1 MRKPVILL
9 CFLFLF
15 SQLLYAQCPGTSGP
29 NLLPQGDFGS
39 GSSNIS
45 TDTSHFSAGDSLQ
58 FTDQVPPYDGFF
70 TITNNTADWQDFAT
84 EYWIDIPDNS
94 NDAEGY
100 MMVINQG
107 PAGLVYGV
115 QPRLCPSFDYTL
127 SFDAI
132 NLYEPEQPGDT
143 LPNFQLWIDNQLV
156 AELGSLPKDAS
167 WYTFSHTF
175 SPGTD
180 QVKIE
185 IRNNRDGGQG
195 NDYALDNISL
205 RACLP
210 DIRLLEVSAQARC
223 PGDPVRLRIDNFPG
237 ITNWFYQLQ
246 LSIDGRA
253 SWLDIGEETRETSF
267 SLNSIP
273 PNAHYRVLAI
283 RSPNG
288 FFNEN
293 CRMITEPLSIQYRDP
308 DDCDQVISEVG
319 ALCSGARGDNIF
331 AGGDF
336 GRGANNIPGQ
346 NPFLAPGYMY
356 VTTPPPNDGSYTITN
371 NTSSWGSFAVD
382 WINIGDNSDDPD
394 GYMMVVNASFEPG
407 IFYQQTVTVCEN
419 TNYEFSADVIS
430 MNNPD
435 RGSGFIEPNISFL
448 INGIEVYTS
457 GNVPVDKEWH
467 TYGFTFTTRPDVE
480 AIQLTL
486 RNNAPGGF
494 GNDLALDNISFRP
507 CGPGAQVADTT
518 EVCAGAPLS
527 ILADVE
533 LTSEFPNLALQ
544 WQQSTNEG
552 NIWTDL
558 ADENET
564 RLAIESPTVGYWY
577 RLKLAN
583 NPFNLGTPSCQFFSN
598 YTVIKDGTDY
608 EQIRDTICS
617 NESLLVGD
625 QSFNTSGIYE
635 IPINRSPD
643 CDSIVTLNVRV
654 NPAYDLDTVITI
666 CEGDF
671 FPFGGSQL
679 QGDGLYSETFTTA
692 EGCDSLVQ
700 LDLQVAPNYQF
711 IDTVTVCFGETYEG
725 RIYFEDTLQTQNLL
739 SLAGCDSTVSQYF
752 NVRIGE
758 NITLTEFVCPG
769 ESFRGAPIQ
778 NDTLVSFG
786 GFNGETCDT
795 VSLINV
801 LVYNDPPVEI
811 TGPNLICA
819 GDTARLSVGN
829 YQRYEWSTG
838 ATGPTIQARDEGRY
852 SIEVVSENNCIFRD
866 SLFLEVPDFSARL
879 SAKNSTCFAANDGQ
893 LEILDLQD
901 AAPPFQTFL
910 NGNDRGNTLRF
921 DGLGPGDY
929 QIALTDQ
936 NGCSFQ
942 AKATLTEPEL
952 FELQLPRLEEINLG
966 DSLNIQA
973 STNRLATEIIWAP
986 ATGLSCIDC
995 LTPTAS
1001 PTQSTSY
1008 QLTVR
1013 DSMGCEASRQLSI
1026 NVVKKRDIYV
1036 PTAFSPNGD
1045 QINDL
1050 FYPFDDNNVAE
1061 VQLWQVLDRWGNLIW
1076 EAQNTTIGSPEIAWD
1091 GNHRGQT
1098 APPGVYLWRAVLV
1111 YKDQAVRTLSGEVI
1125 LMR

>member
-1 MRKPVILL
+1 MRKPAILICL
-9 CFLFLF
+9 LFLF
-15 SQLLYAQCPGTSGP
+15 YQLLPAQCPGTTGP

-39 GSSNIS
+39 GSENIS
-45 TDTSHFSAGDSLQ
+45 TDTSHFFSGDPLQ
-58 FTDQVPPYDGFF
+58 FTDQIPPEAGFY
-70 TITNNTADWQDFAT
+70 TITNNTSNWTGFAADA
-84 EYWIDIPDNS
+84 WINISDNS
-94 NDAEGY
+94 SDATGY
-100 MMVINQG
+100 LLIIHQDS
-107 PAGLVYGV
+107 AGLAYGV
-115 QPRLCPSFDYTL
+115 QSRICPNFDYTF
-127 SFDAI
+127 SFDVI
-132 NLYEPEQPGDT
+132 NLYRPTSSTDT
-143 LPNFQLWIDNQLV
+143 LPQLQLWIDDEMV
-156 AELGSLPKDAS
+156 TELDSLPQDSS
-167 WYTFSHTF
+167 WYTFTHTF

-180 QVKIE
+180 QAKIE
-185 IRNNRDGGQG
+185 IRNSTRGS
-195 NDYALDNISL
+195 YALDNIRL
-205 RACLP
+205 QACLP
-210 DIRLLEVSAQARC
+210 DIRLLEVNAQARC
-223 PGDPVRLRIDNFPG
+223 PGDPLRLRIDNFPG
-237 ITNWFYQLQ
+237 ITSWFYQLQ
-246 LSIDGRA
+246 LSIDGQA
-253 SWLDIGEETRETSF
+253 SWLDIGEETNQSSF
-267 SLNSIP
+267 DLTSIP

-293 CRMITEPLSIQYRDP
+293 CRMITDPISIQYRNP

-319 ALCSGARGDNIF
+319 ALCSGARGNNIF
-331 AGGDF
+331 ADGDF
-336 GRGANNIPGQ
+336 GSGANNIPGQ
-346 NPFLAPGYMY
+346 NPFLAPGYSY

-371 NTSSWGSFAVD
+371 NTAPWGSFAATT
-382 WINIGDNSDDPD
+382 WINIGDNSDDPN

-407 IFYQQTVTVCEN
+407 IFYQKTVTVCEN

-430 MNNPD
+430 MNDPN

-457 GNVPVDKEWH
+457 GNVPVDAEWH
-467 TYGFTFTTRPDVE
+467 TYGFTFTTRPGVE

-507 CGPGAQVADTT
+507 CGPGAQIVDTT
-518 EVCAGAPLS
+518 KVCAGEPLL

-533 LTSEFPNLALQ
+533 LTSDFPNLAIQ
-544 WQQSTNEG
+544 WQRSTDVG
-552 NIWTDL
+552 NNWTDL

-564 RLAIESPTVGYWY
+564 ALGIENPSDGHWY

-598 YTVIKDGTDY
+598 YTVIQDGTDY

-617 NESLLVGD
+617 DQSVVVGD
-625 QSFNTSGIYE
+625 QSFNNSGIYE
-635 IPINRSPD
+635 VTIDRYPD
-643 CDSIVTLNVRV
+643 CDSLVTLNLRV
-654 NPAYDLDTVITI
+654 NPTYDLDTAITI

-679 QGDGLYSETFTTA
+679 QTGGFYQEVFTSA

-711 IDTVTVCFGETYEG
+711 IDTVTVCYGETYEG
-725 RIYFEDTLQTQNLL
+725 RIYFEDTLQTQDLI

-752 NVRIGE
+752 NVLIGE
-758 NITLTEFVCPG
+758 NITLTEYVCPG

-801 LVYNDPPVEI
+801 LVYDDPPVEI
-811 TGPNLICA
+811 SGPDLICT

-829 YQRYEWSTG
+829 YTSFEWSTG
-838 ATGPTIQARDEGRY
+838 EQQASIQVTEEGVY
-852 SIEVVSENNCIFRD
+852 GIEVISENNCIFRD

-901 AAPPFQTFL
+901 AAPPFQTLL
-910 NGNDRGNTLRF
+910 NGIDRGNTLRF
-921 DGLGPGDY
+921 EGLNPGDY
-929 QIALTDQ
+929 QVTLTDQ

-942 AKATLTEPEL
+942 GSATLTEPER
-952 FELQLPRLEEINLG
+952 FGLQLPRWEEINLG

-973 STNRLATEIIWAP
+973 STNRLATEINWTP
-986 ATGLSCIDC
+986 ATGLSCADC

-1008 QLTVR
+1008 RLTVR
-1013 DSMGCEASRQLSI
+1013 DSMGCEASGQLSI
-1026 NVVKKRDIYV
+1026 NIVKKRDLYV

-1076 EAQNTTIGSPEIAWD
+1076 EAKNTTIGSPELAWD
-1091 GNHRGQT
+1091 GTHRGEI
-1098 APPGVYLWRAVLV
+1098 APPGIYLWRAVLV
-1111 YKDQAVRTLSGEVI
+1111 YKDQAVRSLSGDVL